1 MFWRGFGPSF
11 LYYKYHCR
19 PKVYHDKFTHKE
31 KQMKKSVV
39 LVSLAIA
46 AVSIATASATFVT
59 SNSKQAELERASRME
74 NLSVVA
80 VKNGNYEL
88 ACKAQTQVVDALT
101 KGRVRGED
109 LVGSAIAQK
118 EDLCRKAAVS
128 AMNEHRFLAG

>member
-1 MFWRGFGPSF
+1 
-11 LYYKYHCR
+11 
-19 PKVYHDKFTHKE
+19 
-31 KQMKKSVV
+31 MKKSIVI
-39 LVSLAIA
+39 VSLALAVTSVTVA
-46 AVSIATASATFVT
+46 AATFVT
-59 SNSKQAELERASRME
+59 SNSKQVELERAARME

-101 KGRVRGED
+101 KIRVKGED

-128 AMNEHRFLAG
+128 AMNEYRFLAG

>member
-1 MFWRGFGPSF
+1 
-11 LYYKYHCR
+11 
-19 PKVYHDKFTHKE
+19 
-31 KQMKKSVV
+31 MKKVTVISSVI
-39 LVSLAIA
+39 LAVA
-46 AVSIATASATFVT
+46 SITVASATYLT
-59 SNSKQAELERASRME
+59 SNSKQVELERAARME

-101 KGRVRGED
+101 KIRVNGQD
-109 LVGSAIAQK
+109 LVGSAVAQK

>member
-1 MFWRGFGPSF
+1 
-11 LYYKYHCR
+11 
-19 PKVYHDKFTHKE
+19 
-31 KQMKKSVV
+31 MKKSVV

-46 AVSIATASATFVT
+46 AASIATASATFIT

-128 AMNEHRFLAG
+128 AMNEYRFLAG